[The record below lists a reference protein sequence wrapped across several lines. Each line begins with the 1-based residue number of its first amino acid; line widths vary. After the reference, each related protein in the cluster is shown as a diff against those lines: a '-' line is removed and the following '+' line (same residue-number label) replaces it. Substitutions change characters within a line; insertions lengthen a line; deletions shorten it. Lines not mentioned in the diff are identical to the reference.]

1 MARVYEVSGSGL
13 AEAIAAAVQSLHG
26 GGIVIFPTDTVYG
39 VGADIRNAP
48 AVRRL
53 VALKRRSPVMP
64 LMAHCAD
71 ELQVEELVI
80 AVPPVARALIGRF
93 WPGPLALV
101 FRASAAV
108 PIEVTAGTG
117 TIGIRMVA
125 HPVGRRLIAEFGRA
139 IAGTSV
145 NISGEPAT
153 SRFAAISPALLAG
166 ADVALDAGVC
176 GTDVASTV
184 LDLTVSPPR
193 IVRPGAVPVAAIEA
207 ELGLTL

>member
-1 MARVYEVSGSGL
+1 MS
-13 AEAIAAAVQSLHG
+13 EAIAAAVQSLRC
-26 GGIVIFPTDTVYG
+26 GGIVIFPTETVYG
-39 VGADIRNAP
+39 AGVDICDVT

-53 VALKRRSPVMP
+53 FALKRRSFDQP

-71 ELQVEELVI
+71 ESQVEGLV
-80 AVPPVARALIGRF
+80 AGVPPLARALMRRF

-101 FRASAAV
+101 LRASEAV
-108 PIEVTAGTG
+108 PMEVTAGTG

-125 HPVGRRLIAEFGRA
+125 HPVGRRLIAEFGGA
-139 IAGTSV
+139 VAGTSANV
-145 NISGEPAT
+145 SGEPAS
-153 SRFAAISPALLAG
+153 SRFAAISLVLLDG

-184 LDLTVSPPR
+184 LDLTVDPPHV
-193 IVRPGAVPVAAIEA
+193 IRPGAVPTAAIES